1 MYRIGEKTGTLGIVY
16 GGYAFVK
23 YLVPK
28 ALPLK
33 PLGAGYAS
41 RFRMRKWARGPD
53 RISREKKM
61 EQQSTDMTSPLISHA
76 KPSRRRADKGQVIA
90 DGVTPPPPASIP
102 TAFRLR
108 PDARDALFTRAKEAG
123 MSPRAWLEQAI
134 LENKTRIVVNT
145 SAQDLVF
152 QINKAGN
159 NLNQIAHA
167 IHTLRL
173 KDMLAAGHY
182 TQHMETLRAI
192 EGLLTDALA
201 HARSNLVR

>member
-1 MYRIGEKTGTLGIVY
+1 MK
-16 GGYAFVK
+16 
-23 YLVPK
+23 
-28 ALPLK
+28 
-33 PLGAGYAS
+33 
-41 RFRMRKWARGPD
+41 
-53 RISREKKM
+53 
-61 EQQSTDMTSPLISHA
+61 QQSTDVTGPPISHA
-76 KPSRRRADKGQVIA
+76 KPGRRHSNKGRVVT
-90 DGVTPPPPASIP
+90 DGETPPPPASIP

-108 PDARDALFTRAKEAG
+108 PDARDLLFARAKEAG
-123 MSPRAWLEQAI
+123 MSPRAWLERAI
-134 LENKTRIVVNT
+134 LENQTRIVVNT

-173 KDMLAAGHY
+173 KDMLAAAHY